1 MNYKIEITKKKIT
14 LENINNATQNKSGAI
29 VLFIGL
35 IREINNNKPVKYIK
49 YLVFEKLFTNIFEKK
64 CINLLK
70 NKTKANIYITQY
82 NGLLKINEINSII
95 IVTANNRKDAF
106 YICKDLVETL
116 KYNTPVWKKE
126 FYNDGTYKWINV

>member
-1 MNYKIEITKKKIT
+1 MNYKIKITKKKIT
-14 LENINNATQNKSGAI
+14 LENINNATKNKSGAI
-29 VLFIGL
+29 VSFIGL

-49 YLVFEKLFTNIFEKK
+49 YLVFKKLFINIFEKK

-70 NKTKANIYITQY
+70 NKINANIYITQY

-95 IVTANNRKDAF
+95 IATANNRKDAF

-126 FYNDGTYKWINV
+126 FYNDGTYKWINA